1 MRYLLKRE
9 STTSTDASG
18 YGAGLCSCHASCS
31 PAKSRGSNA
40 SADAAP
46 PAAPMNV
53 RLFMPILR
61 RSRKPSFPP
70 LKKVRPSRVESI
82 LASADAALPAA
93 PMNVR
98 LFMPI
103 LRRSRKPSFP
113 PLKKVRPSRVES
125 ILASVDGANGPRDQ
139 PVVAVLQLFEAR
151 IFLYS
156 RYQAILNCAF
166 AQERFCDR
174 APFLPA
180 KDALRCQHQTQCE
193 GRDHYFPDGPDGKRG
208 SI

>member
-9 STTSTDASG
+9 STTSTAASG

-40 SADAAP
+40 SADAA
-46 PAAPMNV
+46 
-53 RLFMPILR
+53 
-61 RSRKPSFPP
+61 
-70 LKKVRPSRVESI
+70 
-82 LASADAALPAA
+82 LPAA

-98 LFMPI
+98 LFMPV

-151 IFLYS
+151 IFLRSEEHTSELQS
-156 RYQAILNCAF
+156 RLHLVCRLLL
-166 AQERFCDR
+166 E
-174 APFLPA
+174 
-180 KDALRCQHQTQCE
+180 
-193 GRDHYFPDGPDGKRG
+193 
-208 SI
+208 

>member
-31 PAKSRGSNA
+31 PAKSRGSN
-40 SADAAP
+40 
-46 PAAPMNV
+46 
-53 RLFMPILR
+53 
-61 RSRKPSFPP
+61 
-70 LKKVRPSRVESI
+70 
-82 LASADAALPAA
+82 ASADAALPAA

-156 RYQAILNCAF
+156 GYQAFLNCASAHPVSAIEPRF
-166 AQERFCDR
+166 YQPKTRCAVSTIQNCLIPRIQENSRF
-174 APFLPA
+174 
-180 KDALRCQHQTQCE
+180 K
-193 GRDHYFPDGPDGKRG
+193 
-208 SI
+208 